1 MHFIDR
7 SQVSVT
13 FDPFCYL
20 SLPLPVK
27 KERSLDIFLVR
38 SDPLRKPI
46 LVRQYKINIHI
57 IILLFVN
64 IIITTHT
71 NYNITIHLVILMD
84 CHSYF
89 VSVAVQIDGAEDGKY
104 CWFTCY
110 SLKGNKHSQG
120 KGYMTWFTHT
130 QMHSHAKKKTKR

>member
-71 NYNITIHLVILMD
+71 NYNITLHLVILMD

-104 CWFTCY
+104 C
-110 SLKGNKHSQG
+110 
-120 KGYMTWFTHT
+120 
-130 QMHSHAKKKTKR
+130 